1 LGQRW
6 KKSAKRTDGKQL
18 QKQTAQ
24 QTIIQNKQCAPGDKI
39 MAINYE
45 ELRKIELSE
54 KRSAQL
60 YKLPQDF
67 YLEASSYLKALQ
79 SSLESFKQ
87 SGDDAAH
94 RKIPMLEDQIYNTR
108 ESIKNVYEMREK
120 KLVALAIS
128 ASRGVA
134 LDLGALSFEEKPVY
148 DRLLDLMRGAREEL
162 LFCRKNTINP
172 PTPPV
177 KFKDNPQVRHDAGL
191 DTPSQPAIKFST
203 EEAQVAKVSVT
214 VPTQAATII
223 EPPIQKIIS
232 NPAPNVS
239 VTACVA
245 EAPKPAAGT
254 DYVTIR
260 VIEELPTFV
269 GNDGKKYALKKGD
282 VASIHKANASILE
295 KHRKV
300 EFII

>member
-1 LGQRW
+1 
-6 KKSAKRTDGKQL
+6 
-18 QKQTAQ
+18 
-24 QTIIQNKQCAPGDKI
+24 

-67 YLEASSYLKALQ
+67 YQDASNYLKNLQ

-87 SGDDAAH
+87 SGDDSIH

-120 KLVALAIS
+120 KIVALAIS

-134 LDLGALSFEEKPVY
+134 LDLNPLSIEEKPVY
-148 DRLLDLMRGAREEL
+148 ERMLELMRGAREEL
-162 LFCRKNTINP
+162 LFCRKNGMLSGTGTDAKPIRP
-172 PTPPV
+172 EPKQAPAPQISP
-177 KFKDNPQVRHDAGL
+177 KDEPQ
-191 DTPSQPAIKFST
+191 IKFSA
-203 EEAQVAKVSVT
+203 EDAPAAKVSVT
-214 VPTQAATII
+214 VPAPAAPAA
-223 EPPIQKIIS
+223 EPPIQKTAPAQTIS
-232 NPAPNVS
+232 VS
-239 VTACVA
+239 ACA
-245 EAPKPAAGT
+245 ADAPKPSAGT
-254 DYVTIR
+254 DYVTVR
-260 VIEELPTFV
+260 VMEELPPFV

-282 VASIHKANASILE
+282 IASIHKVNASILE

-300 EFII
+300 EAIV